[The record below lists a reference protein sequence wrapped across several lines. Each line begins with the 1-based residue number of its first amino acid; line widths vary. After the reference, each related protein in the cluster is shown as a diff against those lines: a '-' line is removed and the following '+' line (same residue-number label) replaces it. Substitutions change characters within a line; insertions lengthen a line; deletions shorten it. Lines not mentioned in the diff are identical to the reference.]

1 MMCGWITQEGPQNEI
16 VLSSRVRLARNIVNT
31 PFPSYL
37 SVEEAYNLLN
47 QVETAVNKDGKR
59 SYKLYNMSN
68 MPVLEKQVLLEK
80 HLISPDLAKSVKGA
94 ALVSEDGLISIM
106 INEEDHIR
114 IQSILPGFQMKNA
127 WDIGNEVDD
136 LLEETLDYTY
146 DEKLGYLTCCPTNV
160 GTGMRASSMVH
171 LPALNMIGNISKIL
185 QTVTQIGLTIRGMYG
200 EGTEFQGNL
209 FQISNQ
215 ITLGLSEDEI
225 VENINA
231 VTTQIVEKEREAR
244 NLLMNNN
251 RIQLED
257 RVWRALGILRNARV
271 ITSQEAMKLL
281 SDVRLGMD
289 LNIIKNLPQHNSTR

>member
-114 IQSILPGFQMKNA
+114 
-127 WDIGNEVDD
+127 
-136 LLEETLDYTY
+136 
-146 DEKLGYLTCCPTNV
+146 
-160 GTGMRASSMVH
+160 
-171 LPALNMIGNISKIL
+171 
-185 QTVTQIGLTIRGMYG
+185 
-200 EGTEFQGNL
+200 
-209 FQISNQ
+209 
-215 ITLGLSEDEI
+215 
-225 VENINA
+225 
-231 VTTQIVEKEREAR
+231 
-244 NLLMNNN
+244 
-251 RIQLED
+251 
-257 RVWRALGILRNARV
+257 
-271 ITSQEAMKLL
+271 
-281 SDVRLGMD
+281 
-289 LNIIKNLPQHNSTR
+289 